1 MKKMSR
7 GEQIKSLRSK
17 RRTLLEKRDLSMEG
31 RMAAQQAA
39 QQAAVQQAAQN
50 QKEIR
55 KLVYVR

>member
-1 MKKMSR
+1 MKKMSPR
-7 GEQIKSLRSK
+7 EQLELLRK
-17 RRTLLEKRDLSMEG
+17 GRKKLRDLSMKG
-31 RMAAQQAA
+31 RMMAVQQAA